1 MDFAIRIANTNI
13 VIHSVYS
20 NIYEI
25 CKDYLIS
32 EIVKPDIEIRTDE
45 DSIDDEFKQIR
56 QAGEEIYSYG
66 AAESLLVH
74 RKIVESMLD
83 HDTLLMHGAVIALDH
98 NSYMFSGRSGTGKTT
113 HIRKWI
119 ENAQGSFVLNGDKP
133 MVIINGKGAF
143 ACGTPWRGKENYGT
157 KDIVPLRSIVFMERS
172 NENQITR
179 VTFKSALPVLL
190 ENVYKPQDAD
200 KMKKALQLIFKL
212 RDHVTFY
219 KFYFDNYKENAFQT
233 SFNALTDKTRYYT

>member
-32 EIVKPDIEIRTDE
+32 SIVKPDIEICTDD
-45 DSIDDEFKQIR
+45 DSISEEFKQIR
-56 QAGEEIYSYG
+56 QEGEEIYSFG

-83 HDTLLMHGAVIALDH
+83 YDTLLMHGAVIGLDQK
-98 NSYMFSGRSGTGKTT
+98 SYMFSGRSGTGKTT
-113 HIRKWI
+113 HIKKWI
-119 ENAQGSFVLNGDKP
+119 ENVHGSFVLNGDKP
-133 MVIINGKGAF
+133 MVIINSKGAF

-157 KDIVPLRSIVFMERS
+157 NDIVPLRSIVFMERS
-172 NENQITR
+172 KENQITR
-179 VTFKSALPVLL
+179 VSFKSVLPALL
-190 ENVYKPQDAD
+190 ENTYRPQDTE

-212 RDHVTFY
+212 KDHVTFY
-219 KFYFDNYKENAFQT
+219 KFYFDNYRENAFQT
-233 SFNALTDKTRYYT
+233 SFDALTKQDNNLN